1 MPHTVAHVKCF
12 RCGDRVPKDTFP
24 DHYESDCPE
33 L

>member
-12 RCGDRVPKDTFP
+12 RCGERVRKPDYP
-24 DHYESDCPE
+24 DHFDADCPE